1 MKAEWFSD
9 ELQLTDTKKPTH
21 EIIKHQLNTTFLKTG
36 VKWCWWIACQRLHSS
51 PQGEYWRLLLGAPG
65 PMTQGA
71 VVAPTPHR
79 SGCCPWLA
87 GGAPWASSSSRW
99 SVTVPWAWAGGIGSN
114 RLQSAKAV
122 PAPRYRP
129 ALPMLRPS
137 HVGLQSKRYTEVLN
151 THLRKLITNLWNS
164 EVHSFHRH
172 SPLAMFGDQNYVI
185 NYRTAS

>member
-9 ELQLTDTKKPTH
+9 ELQLTDTKKNTH

-36 VKWCWWIACQRLHSS
+36 VKWCWWIVCQRLHSS
-51 PQGEYWRLLLGAPG
+51 SQGEYWRLLLGAPG

-79 SGCCPWLA
+79 SGRCPWLA

-129 ALPMLRPS
+129 ALPMLGPS
-137 HVGLQSKRYTEVLN
+137 HVGLQSKGYTEVLN